1 MSDRQSLL
9 ASVVGIAREAG
20 EAILRIYE
28 NEDLEVSNK
37 EDDSP
42 LTRADM
48 DAHHVILERLAE
60 LTPDVTVHSEESDGI
75 DWQERRHWQ
84 RFWLVD
90 PLDGTKEFIKRNG
103 EFTVNIALV
112 EHNRPTLGVVHVPAT
127 GTTYMGGVDMGAWVE
142 RDGERQSIQA
152 RPLGETVVMVASRRH
167 GAELVETLAARIES
181 SIAQVE
187 RTSMGSSLK
196 LCLVAEGKADIY
208 PRLSPTSE
216 WDTAAAHAVVRAA
229 GGTVVDTDF
238 RELLYN
244 VEEDV
249 LNPSFLVL
257 GAEPE
262 KWEERLKDLL

>member
-1 MSDRQSLL
+1 MNDRQSLL
-9 ASVVGIAREAG
+9 ESVAGIAREAG

-28 NEDLEVSNK
+28 NEDPEVSNK

-42 LTRADM
+42 LTRADT

-60 LTPDVTVHSEESDGI
+60 LTPDVPVHSEESSTVE
-75 DWQERRHWQ
+75 WRERRHWQ

-90 PLDGTKEFIKRNG
+90 PLDGTKEFINRNG

-112 EHNRPTLGVVHVPAT
+112 EHNRPTLGVVHVPALA
-127 GTTYMGGVDMGAWVE
+127 TTYMGGVELGARVE
-142 RDGERQSIQA
+142 RAGERSSIQA
-152 RPLGETVVMVASRRH
+152 RPLGDTVVMVASRRH
-167 GAELVETLAARIES
+167 GAEQVEALAGRIES
-181 SIAQVE
+181 EIAPVE

-196 LCLVAEGKADIY
+196 LCLVAEGRADIY

-238 RELLYN
+238 RELMYN
-244 VEEDV
+244 EEEDV
-249 LNPSFLVL
+249 LNPAFLVL
-257 GAEPE
+257 GAQPQHWAD
-262 KWEERLKDLL
+262 KLRDLL